1 MATIRFRA
9 QIGGMN
15 ALEKCMQPLRFLFA
29 NADAK
34 GVGLAEKAINDYQ
47 SSFPTPDLQMVALH
61 ILHQEVTAIWDKS
74 SSRQTTFAN
83 LVFAC
88 IDNRLQ
94 ALNAREACLMSPN
107 DDDRPTCSS
116 CKVEMLRGIAEPIV
130 PGYEI
135 RNFECPSCGNVLKLV
150 ACAIPR

>member
-1 MATIRFRA
+1 MHV
-9 QIGGMN
+9 GGMN
-15 ALEKCMQPLRFLFA
+15 ALEKCMRPLRVLFA

-34 GVGLAEKAINDYQ
+34 GIGLAETAIGDYQ
-47 SSFPTPDLQMVALH
+47 SSFPAPDLQMVALH

-88 IDNRLQ
+88 IDDRLQ
-94 ALNAREACLMSPN
+94 ALNAREASLMSP
-107 DDDRPTCSS
+107 DDHRPTCSN
-116 CKVEMLRGIAEPIV
+116 CNVEMLRGIAEPIV